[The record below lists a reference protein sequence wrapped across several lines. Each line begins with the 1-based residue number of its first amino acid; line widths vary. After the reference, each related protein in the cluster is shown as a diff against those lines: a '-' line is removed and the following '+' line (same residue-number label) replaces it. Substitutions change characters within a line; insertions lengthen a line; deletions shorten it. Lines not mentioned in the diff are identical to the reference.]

1 MTVYDTNVTSGT
13 DWVNFL
19 ATQTKSLSNVHC
31 EAGSGQCHLGGLSDT
46 AACEKDPQWTP
57 LFFFALSAC
66 ENLFDWNSG
75 LNNALQKQANDFQTQ
90 VMGIVTTFSPKDAS
104 GVRDTPTYPTLNVV
118 LTCQL

>member
-1 MTVYDTNVTSGT
+1 MTVDGGNVTSGT

-19 ATQTKSLSNVHC
+19 AAQTKSLSNIHC